1 MLPRPV
7 QTILLTRERTQN
19 TAEQPPTALET
30 GAVEHASH
38 RVATAALPMAA
49 TQPGA
54 GWTESAPLQ
63 DAGSPRTHA
72 QARAR
77 DGTLNTSSNIV
88 LLYRMHELR
97 GLAFVNFVLALLC
110 YTWR

>member
-1 MLPRPV
+1 
-7 QTILLTRERTQN
+7 
-19 TAEQPPTALET
+19 
-30 GAVEHASH
+30 
-38 RVATAALPMAA
+38 MAA

-63 DAGSPRTHA
+63 DAGTPRTHA

-77 DGTLNTSSNIV
+77 DGTLNTSTNIV

-97 GLAFVNFVLALLC
+97 GLAFVNFVLALLTLLYLAMNLVLLFLTLKSYKGDGVILPVS
-110 YTWR
+110 YTHLTLPTKA

>member
-1 MLPRPV
+1 
-7 QTILLTRERTQN
+7 
-19 TAEQPPTALET
+19 
-30 GAVEHASH
+30 
-38 RVATAALPMAA
+38 MAA

-54 GWTESAPLQ
+54 GWTKTPLRTRN
-63 DAGSPRTHA
+63 PRTHA

-97 GLAFVNFVLALLC
+97 GLAFVSFVLALLTLL
-110 YTWR
+110 YLR

>member
-1 MLPRPV
+1 M
-7 QTILLTRERTQN
+7 
-19 TAEQPPTALET
+19 
-30 GAVEHASH
+30 
-38 RVATAALPMAA
+38 A

-97 GLAFVNFVLALLC
+97 GLAFVNFVLALLTLL
-110 YTWR
+110 YLAMNLVLLFLTLKSYKGDGVILHHVEFWSTFFLSLIHI